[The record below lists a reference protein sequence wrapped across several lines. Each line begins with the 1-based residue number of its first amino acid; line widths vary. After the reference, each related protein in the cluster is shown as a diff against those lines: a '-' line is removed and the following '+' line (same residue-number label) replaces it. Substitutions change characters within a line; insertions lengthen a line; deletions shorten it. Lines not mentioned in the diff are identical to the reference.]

1 MDMNQADT
9 AEQPATETP
18 TETPTAPPPPP
29 CLYVRL
35 QQKSANGQW
44 ITKKEL
50 KGESTFWPT
59 ILLARKKLP
68 ENALSPNQR
77 IQLVRITAWE
87 EPVWIADL
95 TESFLVK
102 DYDAGQL
109 TDQVYYDP
117 AETRWRILMG
127 GVQYVLNLDAKTLA
141 KKGRFISARPG
152 DPEGIHLEIVHM
164 KNLDITLL
172 IHPAQHGSG
181 TWIIAYHQSVQTL
194 KAQIASKQRR

>member
-1 MDMNQADT
+1 MDMTLAD
-9 AEQPATETP
+9 AIDQLATETP
-18 TETPTAPPPPP
+18 TAPPP

-35 QQKSANGQW
+35 QQKSANREW
-44 ITKKEL
+44 ITKKEV
-50 KGESTFWPT
+50 KGGPTFWPT
-59 ILLARKKLP
+59 LLLARKKLP
-68 ENALSPNQR
+68 ECELSPNQR
-77 IQLVRITAWE
+77 IQLVRITEEE

-95 TESFLVK
+95 TWNYLLK

-117 AETRWRILMG
+117 AETRWRILMD
-127 GVQYVLNLDAKTLA
+127 GVQYVLNLDAKILA

-152 DPEGIHLEIVHM
+152 NPEGIHLEIVRM

-181 TWIIAYHQSVQTL
+181 TWIIANHQLGQTL
-194 KAQIASKQRR
+194 KAQIASKHRG

>member
-1 MDMNQADT
+1 MDMTQAD
-9 AEQPATETP
+9 AIDQPATEA
-18 TETPTAPPPPP
+18 PTAPPHPP

-35 QQKSANGQW
+35 QQKSANRQW
-44 ITKKEL
+44 ITRKEL

-68 ENALSPNQR
+68 EIALSPNQR
-77 IQLVRITAWE
+77 IQLVRIKGWE

-95 TESFLVK
+95 TENFMLK

-117 AETRWRILMG
+117 AETRWRILLS
-127 GVQYVLNLDAKTLA
+127 GVQYVLNLDAKLLA
-141 KKGRFISARPG
+141 KKGRFISASPG
-152 DPEGIHLEIVHM
+152 NPEGIHLEIVHM

-172 IHPAQHGSG
+172 INPAQHGSG
-181 TWIIAYHQSVQTL
+181 TWIIANHQLGQTL
-194 KAQIASKQRR
+194 KAQIARKQRG